1 MTGWHH
7 SLTSDWEDVPVAYG
21 GHRDHHPVDAG
32 RNGGEARVLV
42 LLYEVAEAGEGEA
55 GNEDEHQHEAKFPEA
70 LSDCVHYRLE
80 AGRVTTQLED
90 SGELKYSEH
99 LN

>member
-1 MTGWHH
+1 M
-7 SLTSDWEDVPVAYG
+7 SDLAQSGAGENVPVAHG

-55 GNEDEHQHEAKFPEA
+55 GNENEHEHQA
-70 LSDCVHYRLE
+70 
-80 AGRVTTQLED
+80 
-90 SGELKYSEH
+90 ELPQ
-99 LN
+99 